1 MHTLSDI
8 YQNIVSCKWN
18 GSIALSSSD
27 SRITCETLAENLK
40 ATYANLSEDICHG
53 DVVILKVDASLES
66 VSLLFSLWRL
76 GAVIVPVK
84 QNVEARAIND
94 MAIDCNAKFL
104 INANDQVVE
113 RLLSHI
119 TPSSRFIF
127 KRHQRISGADRALII
142 YTSGSTGNPK
152 GIILTHNN
160 VISAL
165 RSISDYLEIGADERI
180 LNISPLSFD
189 YGLYQVLFS
198 VYCNCHVVL
207 YDEAN
212 NPITLVKAIE
222 RHEITLIPALPVIA
236 TFLEKGAAVTKKTLP
251 SLRKL
256 TNTGGHLSED
266 SIDALLARFPRLS
279 IYAMYGL
286 TESKRAL
293 YLPPEDIQRKRG
305 SVGIPMPGLEAKIF
319 IESLD
324 ASGETIFT
332 EAEAGQIGSLFV
344 RGPSVM
350 QGYTR
355 SDDSSGARILTG
367 TYRDD
372 NWLDSG
378 DLFTQDE
385 DGYFFFKGRAKE
397 LIKQGGYCLYANDIE
412 NTVLAHADIQFA
424 SVVGTHDR
432 MGSEIACL
440 FIKLHEEISS
450 DQESI
455 LAWIKTTLGP
465 DYCPRMLKVIDEIKL
480 SVNGK
485 IDKKQLLEA
494 YI

>member
-1 MHTLSDI
+1 M
-8 YQNIVSCKWN
+8 
-18 GSIALSSSD
+18 ALSSSD
-27 SRITCETLAENLK
+27 SPATDCYQLAQKLNVDHQHLRQ
-40 ATYANLSEDICHG
+40 YICHG
-53 DVVILKVDASLES
+53 DVVLLKVDTTMQAISK
-66 VSLLFSLWRL
+66 LFCLWQL

-84 QNVEARAIND
+84 SNIAVQAIND
-94 MAIDCNAKFL
+94 IAIDCNAKY
-104 INANDQVVE
+104 
-113 RLLSHI
+113 LLDSNMHDVHSFEHYI
-119 TPSSRFIF
+119 KPNSPFIF
-127 KRHQRISGADRALII
+127 HQAPRVCGSDQALII

-165 RSISDYLEIGADERI
+165 RAISDYLDITPDERI

-189 YGLYQVLFS
+189 YGLYQILFS

-207 YDEAN
+207 YDERV
-212 NPITLVKAIE
+212 NPFTLVKAIE
-222 RHEITLIPALPVIA
+222 RHNITLIPALPVIA
-236 TFLEKGAAVTKKTLP
+236 TLLEKGAAITKKTLP

-256 TNTGGHLSED
+256 TNTGGHLSETT
-266 SIDALLARFPRLS
+266 IDALRARFPDLN

-305 SVGIPMPGLEAKIF
+305 SVGIPMPGLEAKVF
-319 IESLD
+319 V
-324 ASGETIFT
+324 ETRCPKGDITYT
-332 EAEAGQIGSLFV
+332 EARSGQIGSLFV

-355 SDDSSGARILTG
+355 IDSTSSARIISG
-367 TYRDD
+367 NYRDD

-378 DLFTQDE
+378 DLFTQDDE
-385 DGYFFFKGRAKE
+385 GYFFFKGRAKE
-397 LIKQGGYCLYANDIE
+397 LIKQGGYCLYATDIE
-412 NTVLAHADIQFA
+412 NTVLKHPEIQFA

-440 FIKLHEEISS
+440 FIKLQEPSPS
-450 DQESI
+450 DHQPI
-455 LAWIKTTLGP
+455 LSWVKHTLGA
-465 DYCPRMLKVIDEIKL
+465 DYCPRILKVIEDMKL

-485 IDKKQLLEA
+485 IDKKQMLAA
-494 YI
+494 YS